1 MSVRLPARPIA
12 ARATAVA
19 GPAGNERLTA
29 AVAVVLLVLLAIE
42 GVTIVFL
49 GPLLSE
55 HLFVGLL
62 LVPPV
67 AVKVGSTGWRFA
79 RYYLGSTPYR
89 RRGPPHAILRALAPF
104 VVLSTAAVLAT
115 GVALLLG
122 GPDTR
127 DSLLP
132 WHKASFIAW
141 IAFTGVHVL
150 AHLPALPRALR
161 PSPLPGRPARAAVV
175 AGALIAGTGLAIAL
189 SGHFG
194 PWLHGSGG

>member
-1 MSVRLPARPIA
+1 M
-12 ARATAVA
+12 
-19 GPAGNERLTA
+19 
-29 AVAVVLLVLLAIE
+29 
-42 GVTIVFL
+42 TILFL
-49 GPLLSE
+49 GPLLSV

-79 RYYLGSTPYR
+79 RYYLGSTAYR
-89 RRGPPHAILRALAPF
+89 RRGPPHAVLRALAPF
-104 VVLSTAAVLAT
+104 VVLTTAGVLAT
-115 GVALLLG
+115 GVALLFA
-122 GPDTR
+122 GPDAR

-161 PSPLPGRPARAAVV
+161 PSPLPGGPARAAVV
-175 AGALIAGTGLAIAL
+175 AGALVAGTGLAIAL

-194 PWLHGSGG
+194 PWLHGSG

>member
-1 MSVRLPARPIA
+1 
-12 ARATAVA
+12 
-19 GPAGNERLTA
+19 
-29 AVAVVLLVLLAIE
+29 
-42 GVTIVFL
+42 
-49 GPLLSE
+49 
-55 HLFVGLL
+55 
-62 LVPPV
+62 
-67 AVKVGSTGWRFA
+67 
-79 RYYLGSTPYR
+79 
-89 RRGPPHAILRALAPF
+89 
-104 VVLSTAAVLAT
+104 VLSTAAVLAT
-115 GVALLLG
+115 GVALLLA